1 MSGKLKIT
9 GSILTP
15 QDPMEV
21 KAYCEGR
28 AYAKGGGSI
37 TYASGLTGVVA
48 NNNAIRWTS
57 KIPGNGI
64 EVNLVNPGPDQL
76 TITISVNSNKLYIG
90 METDDQGD
98 VVSTA
103 GDVIAALTANA
114 EGSKYVAA
122 ANEGA
127 STGIGVPVVQG
138 VTLTGSNFNQVVS
151 DAGIAFAAGV
161 ASWSANP
168 AGVGRDCC
176 ALPYGGGHVA

>member
-28 AYAKGGGSI
+28 DYAKGGGSI
-37 TYASGLTGVVA
+37 TYATGVTGVVGD
-48 NNNAIRWTS
+48 NNAIKWTS

-64 EVNLVNPGPDQL
+64 EVNLVNAGVSQVL
-76 TITISVNSNKLYIG
+76 SVSVSSNKIYVGLATNSSGVI
-90 METDDQGD
+90 T
-98 VVSTA
+98 STA
-103 GDVIAALTANA
+103 AQVISAVNANA
-114 EGSKYVAA
+114 EASKYVLA

-127 STGIGVPVVQG
+127 STGAAAPIVQG
-138 VTLTGSNFNQVVS
+138 VTLTGSNFGQVVS

-161 ASWSANP
+161 TSWTADP
-168 AGVGRDCC
+168 AGVQTRDCC
-176 ALPYGGGHVA
+176 ALPYGGGHV